1 MKGITVYCASS
12 DHIAPVYFEAAKELG
27 TAIARRGVPVI
38 NGGGWMGLMGAVTD
52 AALAAGGEAIGV
64 IPQFMVDAD
73 RNHKGLTRTIIT
85 DSMHTRKQTMADLAM
100 GVIAL
105 PGGVGTLEEVAE
117 MMTWCK
123 LGLFRG
129 PVVLLNV
136 NGYWDPLIAWLNLSV
151 KEGFTNPEGLAW
163 RIADTPEQAVEIAC
177 SGEQN
182 YHVLF

>member
-12 DHIAPVYFEAAKELG
+12 DNIAPVYFEAAKALG
-27 TAIARRGVPVI
+27 TAIAKRGIPVI

-64 IPQFMVDAD
+64 IPRFMVEAN
-73 RNHKGLTRTIIT
+73 RNHKGLTQTYIT
-85 DSMHTRKQTMADLAM
+85 DSMHTRKQKMADLAM

-123 LGLFRG
+123 LGLFKG

-136 NGYWDPLIAWLNLSV
+136 NGYWDPLIAWLDLSV
-151 KEGFTNPEGLAW
+151 REGFTAPTGLAW
-163 RIADTPEQAVEIAC
+163 RVADSPEQAVEMATA
-177 SGEQN
+177 GNPEYN
-182 YHVLF
+182 VLF